1 MHICCRA
8 KAEIVSADEKETGK
22 RALLNLGHTFG
33 HAIETATGYGKLLH
47 GEAVAT
53 GMVMAADLSRRLDM
67 LDSSAAAKI
76 RNALEIKFGFSV
88 IPPASIKVNDYIDL
102 MRSDKK
108 AEQGKIKFI
117 LLEAIGSAVITQDV
131 DENVLKETLN
141 CGNRLCM

>member
-1 MHICCRA
+1 MCIRD
-8 KAEIVSADEKETGK
+8 S
-22 RALLNLGHTFG
+22 
-33 HAIETATGYGKLLH
+33 
-47 GEAVAT
+47 
-53 GMVMAADLSRRLDM
+53 LSRRLDL

-76 RNALEIKFGFSV
+76 RNALENEFSFSV
-88 IPPASIKVNDYIDL
+88 IPPASITANDYIDL

-131 DENVLKETLN
+131 DENVLKETLT